1 MSKTPHTT
9 AAAPAAASDLTAGQ
23 RALLE
28 AELTQRRHVLD
39 RRLAQHHGGATR
51 AEHAREVLLQD
62 GDDAPQRDSDRS
74 VDMALSDMEMR
85 ELGAVCEALR
95 RVHEPDFGLCGDCG
109 EAIAFDRLK
118 VEPWALRCVSC
129 ESQREAQDHP
139 GRRPARI

>member
-1 MSKTPHTT
+1 MNTPLTQTDREQLERRLRTRHD
-9 AAAPAAASDLTAGQ
+9 ALTAHIQ
-23 RALLE
+23 A
-28 AELTQRRHVLD
+28 Q
-39 RRLAQHHGGATR
+39 LAGRTR